1 MLKHNQTISYFIPSF
16 SEKTDWN
23 LFSVSCN
30 IIVKRERE
38 RENFKTTFYDNQK
51 QLSKMYRRYVVSTLS
66 TCYCQLSSKLSFIK
80 HHSRQ
85 HF

>member
-38 RENFKTTFYDNQK
+38 RERTLKLIFYYNQN
-51 QLSKMYRRYVVSTLS
+51 SHRYREDM
-66 TCYCQLSSKLSFIK
+66 
-80 HHSRQ
+80 
-85 HF
+85 